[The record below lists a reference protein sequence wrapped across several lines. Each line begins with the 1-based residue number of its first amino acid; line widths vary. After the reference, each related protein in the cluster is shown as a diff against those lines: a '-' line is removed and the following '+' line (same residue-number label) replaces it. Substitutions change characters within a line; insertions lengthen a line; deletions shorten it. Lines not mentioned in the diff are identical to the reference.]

1 MNERNS
7 RRERRAQQRASR
19 RGGLSREA
27 KALLGIGAAIAAA
40 AVVVFLVFAPSDDS
54 APTATNGTTTT
65 AMAGAV
71 GGGGG
76 AQLVREDS
84 PQAGPSDAPV
94 TLVEFLDPECESCGA
109 MYPIVEQIRE
119 DYGDRINFVVRYFPL
134 HFNSVLAASAMEA
147 AGRQDRYWEMY
158 SLLFQRQR
166 EWGEQQTSQRDLFV
180 TYASELGLDID
191 AFTADLDD
199 PAIQAK
205 VERDQRDGV
214 AFGVEGTPTF
224 FINGQ
229 MVGSMMTEDMLR
241 DRIEAELP

>member
-1 MNERNS
+1 MNDRNV
-7 RRERRAQQRASR
+7 RRERRAQRRASPQ
-19 RGGLSREA
+19 GGLSREA
-27 KALLGIGAAIAAA
+27 KALLGIGAAIAAV
-40 AVVVFLVFAPSDDS
+40 AVVVFCVFAPGDDDP
-54 APTATNGTTTT
+54 APA
-65 AMAGAV
+65 AEAA
-71 GGGGG
+71 GGGG

-84 PQAGPSDAPV
+84 PQAGPADAPV

-147 AGRQDRYWEMY
+147 AGRQDRYWDMY

-166 EWGEQQTSQRDLFV
+166 EWGEQRTSQRDLFV

-191 AFTADLDD
+191 TFTVDLDD

-229 MVGSMMTEDMLR
+229 MVGSMMTADMLR

>member
-1 MNERNS
+1 MSSRNE
-7 RRERRAQQRASR
+7 RRERRDQRRTSTPI
-19 RGGLSREA
+19 GLSREA
-27 KALLGIGAAIAAA
+27 KILLGLGAALAGM
-40 AVVVFLVFAPSDDS
+40 AVVAFLVLAPSEDDPGPV
-54 APTATNGTTTT
+54 AE
-65 AMAGAV
+65 AG
-71 GGGGG
+71 GD

-84 PQAGPSDAPV
+84 WQTGATDAPV

-109 MYPIVEQIRE
+109 MYPIIEQIRE
-119 DYGDRINFVVRYFPL
+119 EYGDRLKFVVRYFPL
-134 HFNSVLAASAMEA
+134 HFNSVLATAAMEA

-158 SLLFQRQR
+158 ALLFERQL

-180 TYASELGLDID
+180 AYASELGLDVD
-191 AFTADLDD
+191 AFTNDLND

-229 MVGSMMTEDMLR
+229 MVGSMMTADMLR

>member
-1 MNERNS
+1 MNDRNA
-7 RRERRAQQRASR
+7 RRERRAERRASAQ
-19 RGGLSREA
+19 GGLSREV
-27 KALLGIGAAIAAA
+27 KALLGIGAAVAAV
-40 AVVVFLVFAPSDDS
+40 AVVVFFVFAPADDDP
-54 APTATNGTTTT
+54 APA
-65 AMAGAV
+65 AEAA
-71 GGGGG
+71 GGGG

-94 TLVEFLDPECESCGA
+94 TLVEFFDPECESCGA

-147 AGRQDRYWEMY
+147 AGRQDRYWDMY

-166 EWGEQQTSQRDLFV
+166 EWGEQQTSQLDLFV

-205 VERDQRDGV
+205 IERDQRDGV

>member
-1 MNERNS
+1 MNDRNV
-7 RRERRAQQRASR
+7 RRERRAQRRASPQ
-19 RGGLSREA
+19 GGLSREA
-27 KALLGIGAAIAAA
+27 KALLGIGATIAAV
-40 AVVVFLVFAPSDDS
+40 AVVVFFVFAPGDDDP
-54 APTATNGTTTT
+54 APA
-65 AMAGAV
+65 AEAA
-71 GGGGG
+71 GGGG

-84 PQAGPSDAPV
+84 PQAGPADAPV

-147 AGRQDRYWEMY
+147 AGRQDRYWDMY

-166 EWGEQQTSQRDLFV
+166 EWGEQRTSQRDLFV

-191 AFTADLDD
+191 TFTVDLDD
-199 PAIQAK
+199 PAILAK

-229 MVGSMMTEDMLR
+229 MVGSMMTADMLR

>member
-1 MNERNS
+1 MNDRNA
-7 RRERRAQQRASR
+7 RRERRAQRRASPQ
-19 RGGLSREA
+19 GGLSREA
-27 KALLGIGAAIAAA
+27 KALLGIGAAIAAI
-40 AVVVFLVFAPSDDS
+40 AVVVLLVFAPGDDDP
-54 APTATNGTTTT
+54 APATEAT
-65 AMAGAV
+65 
-71 GGGGG
+71 GGG
-76 AQLVREDS
+76 AELVREDS
-84 PQAGPSDAPV
+84 PQAGPADAPV

-147 AGRQDRYWEMY
+147 AGRQDRYWDMY

-166 EWGEQQTSQRDLFV
+166 EWGEQRTSQRDLFV

-191 AFTADLDD
+191 TFTVDLDD

>member
-1 MNERNS
+1 MNDRNV
-7 RRERRAQQRASR
+7 RRERRAQRRASPQ
-19 RGGLSREA
+19 GGLSREA
-27 KALLGIGAAIAAA
+27 KALLGIGAAIAAV
-40 AVVVFLVFAPSDDS
+40 AVVVFFVFAPGDDDP
-54 APTATNGTTTT
+54 APA
-65 AMAGAV
+65 AEAA
-71 GGGGG
+71 GGGG

-84 PQAGPSDAPV
+84 PQAGPADAPV

-147 AGRQDRYWEMY
+147 AGRQDRYWDMY

-166 EWGEQQTSQRDLFV
+166 EWGEQRTSQRDLFV

-191 AFTADLDD
+191 TFTVDLDD

-229 MVGSMMTEDMLR
+229 MVGSMMTADMLR

>member
-1 MNERNS
+1 MSDRNG
-7 RRERRAQQRASR
+7 RRERRAQRRAATQR
-19 RGGLSREA
+19 GLSREA
-27 KALLGIGAAIAAA
+27 KALLGIGAAIVAV
-40 AVVVFLVFAPSDDS
+40 AVVVLLVFAPGDDDP
-54 APTATNGTTTT
+54 APATEAT
-65 AMAGAV
+65 
-71 GGGGG
+71 GGG
-76 AQLVREDS
+76 AELVREDS
-84 PQAGPSDAPV
+84 PQAGPPDAPV

-147 AGRQDRYWEMY
+147 AGRQDRYWDMY
-158 SLLFQRQR
+158 SLLFRRQL

-191 AFTADLDD
+191 TFTADLDD